1 MIKTNLLHPWFITG
15 LIDAEGS
22 FGVAII
28 KDDSRSSGFAISIF
42 LEMGLN
48 FKDKDLLLRI
58 KNTLGVGNIYHNKSD
73 NTFKW
78 KVSNLSDISN
88 VILPFLNKYSLVT
101 QKRADYEI
109 FTQIAKLLENK
120 QHMNCKGLQ
129 DIVNLKASLNLGLK
143 DKNKTYFPNTI
154 PVPKHTVPFKGIP
167 DSFWLAGFA
176 EGEACFY
183 LSIYKSLKSK
193 LGYAVQLVFKITQH
207 NRDNELLK
215 GISEY
220 LACGRVENRK
230 TNASD
235 FTVNSFK
242 SFEEKIIPFFTNYPL
257 QGSKLLNF
265 QDFKEVVGIMKDKG
279 HLNKK
284 GLQKIN
290 LIKSNMNF
298 GREENK
304 E

>member
-22 FGVAII
+22 FGVVII
-28 KDDSRSSGFAISIF
+28 KDDSRYSGFAISIF

-58 KNTLGVGNIYHNKSD
+58 KNTFGV
-73 NTFKW
+73 
-78 KVSNLSDISN
+78 
-88 VILPFLNKYSLVT
+88 
-101 QKRADYEI
+101 
-109 FTQIAKLLENK
+109 
-120 QHMNCKGLQ
+120 
-129 DIVNLKASLNLGLK
+129 
-143 DKNKTYFPNTI
+143 
-154 PVPKHTVPFKGIP
+154 
-167 DSFWLAGFA
+167 
-176 EGEACFY
+176 
-183 LSIYKSLKSK
+183 
-193 LGYAVQLVFKITQH
+193 GYAVQLVFKITQH

-220 LACGRVENRK
+220 FACGRIENRK

-242 SFEEKIIPFFTNYPL
+242 SFEEKIIPFFTKYPL

-265 QDFKEVVGIMKDKG
+265 QDFKEVVEIMKEKG
-279 HLNKK
+279 HLTEK

-290 LIKSNMNF
+290 LIKANMNY